1 MLISNIFEIM
11 AAVQTII
18 EAGVDTLLE
27 YLSLHVMTCLV
38 PAFFIAGAIAALLSK
53 EVVLKYFGA
62 DAKKWLS
69 YSVASCSGT
78 ILAVCSCTV
87 LPMFAGIYKRGAGIG
102 PATAFLYSGPAI
114 NLLAIVLTARV
125 LGLSI
130 GIARAVS
137 AVLMAVVIGMSLAAL
152 FERGEQ
158 TKAEEKRATPVA
170 SMLDDAEMERPWY
183 SVALFFALM
192 VAILLVGASGLI
204 SWVTKL
210 IVLAIMILGLAVLVI
225 HDYSKDEVRAWGSET
240 WWLTKRI
247 FPILLVGV
255 FVIGLIGGIAAIYAP
270 SHDPQIAVGELTKPY
285 FGTNSLFSC
294 FLSSIVGALLY
305 MPTLLEVPI
314 VGNLFGFTTGQ
325 MAAGPALSLL
335 LAGPSLSFPCM
346 VVIWRTIGWQKAS
359 VYVALVVLISTLVGV
374 VYGVLVG

>member
-1 MLISNIFEIM
+1 MGTVTVIL
-11 AAVQTII
+11 T
-18 EAGVDTLLE
+18 AGVDTLME

-53 EVVLKYFGA
+53 QAILKYFGA
-62 DAKKWLS
+62 EAKKWLS
-69 YSVASCSGT
+69 YSVASVSGT

-102 PATAFLYSGPAI
+102 PAVAFLYSGPAI

-125 LGLSI
+125 LGLNI
-130 GIARAVS
+130 GIARALS
-137 AVLMAVVIGMSLAAL
+137 AVLLAVVIGLSIATI
-152 FERGEQ
+152 FERGVKKE
-158 TKAEEKRATPVA
+158 EEKRAA
-170 SMLDDAEMERPWY
+170 SGIAMLDNTEVGRPWY
-183 SVALFFALM
+183 IVLLFFSLM

-210 IVLAIMILGLAVLVI
+210 TAVYFMTIGVSIIMIFY
-225 HDYSKDEVRAWGSET
+225 YSRDEVKEWGRET
-240 WWLTKRI
+240 WWLAKRI

-270 SHDPQIAVGELTKPY
+270 SHDPQIAVGELMKPY
-285 FGTNSLFSC
+285 FGNNSFFAC
-294 FLSSIVGALLY
+294 FLASVIGAILY

-314 VGNLFGFTTGQ
+314 VGNLFGFTNGQ

-335 LAGPSLSFPCM
+335 LAGPSLSFPSM
-346 VVIWRTIGWQKAS
+346 VVIWRTIGGKKAS
-359 VYVALVVLISTLVGV
+359 VYIALVVCISTIIGMIFGSIVG
-374 VYGVLVG
+374 

>member
-1 MLISNIFEIM
+1 MIT
-11 AAVQTII
+11 TIL

-27 YLSLHVMTCLV
+27 YLSLHVLTCLV

-53 EVVLKYFGA
+53 QAILKYFGA
-62 DAKKWLS
+62 EAKKWLS

-78 ILAVCSCTV
+78 ILTVCSCTV

-130 GIARAVS
+130 GIARAIS
-137 AVLMAVVIGMSLAAL
+137 AVVMAVVIGLSMATI
-152 FERGEQ
+152 FEREVR
-158 TKAEEKRATPVA
+158 KEEKQKVPAVA
-170 SMLDDAEMERPWY
+170 VLDNPRMERPWY
-183 SVALFFALM
+183 IVLSFFILL

-204 SWVTKL
+204 AWVTKL
-210 IVLAIMILGLAVLVI
+210 AVLYFLTIGVAI
-225 HDYSKDEVRAWGSET
+225 ILIFYYSREEVKEWAMET
-240 WWLTKRI
+240 WWLARMI

-255 FVIGLIGGIAAIYAP
+255 FVIGLIGGVAALYAP
-270 SHDPQIAVGELTKPY
+270 SHDPHIAVGELMRPY
-285 FGTNSLFSC
+285 LGTNSFFSC
-294 FLSSIVGALLY
+294 FLSSVIGAILY

-314 VGNLFGFTTGQ
+314 VGNLFGYTTGQ

-359 VYVALVVLISTLVGV
+359 VYIGLVVLISTFIGMMYGGIVG
-374 VYGVLVG
+374 

>member
-1 MLISNIFEIM
+1 MLAMLTEI
-11 AAVQTII
+11 V
-18 EAGVDTLLE
+18 EAGLDTLME
-27 YLSLHVMTCLV
+27 YLSLHVLTCLV

-53 EVVLKYFGA
+53 DAVLKYFGA
-62 DAKKWLS
+62 KAKKWLS

-87 LPMFAGIYKRGAGIG
+87 LPMFAGIYRRGAGIG

-130 GIARAVS
+130 GIARALS
-137 AVLMAVVIGMSLAAL
+137 AVLLAVVIGLTMATI
-152 FERGEQ
+152 FERGVKKEGAKH
-158 TKAEEKRATPVA
+158 KAPEVA
-170 SMLDDAEMERPWY
+170 MVDNTEVERPWY
-183 SVALFFALM
+183 IVLLFFSLM

-210 IVLAIMILGLAVLVI
+210 TAIYFMTIGVAVILIFYYSRDEIKEWGQETLWLA
-225 HDYSKDEVRAWGSET
+225 
-240 WWLTKRI
+240 KRI
-247 FPILLVGV
+247 FPILLAGV
-255 FVIGLIGGIAAIYAP
+255 FVIGLIGGFAAIYAP
-270 SHDPQIAVGELTKPY
+270 SHNPQIAVGELMKPY
-285 FGTNSLFSC
+285 FGTNSFFSC
-294 FLSSIVGALLY
+294 FLSSIIGAILY

-314 VGNLFGFTTGQ
+314 VGDLFGFTTGQ

-346 VVIWRTIGWQKAS
+346 VVIWRTIGWKKAS
-359 VYVALVVLISTLVGV
+359 VYIVLVVLFSTVTGMIYGGIVG
-374 VYGVLVG
+374 

>member
-1 MLISNIFEIM
+1 MG
-11 AAVQTII
+11 AVQTIV

-27 YLSLHVMTCLV
+27 YLSLHVLSCLV

-53 EVVLKYFGA
+53 EAVLKYFGA
-62 DAKKWLS
+62 SAKKWLS

-87 LPMFAGIYKRGAGIG
+87 LPMFAGVYKRGAGIG

-125 LGLSI
+125 LGLAI
-130 GIARAVS
+130 GIARAIS
-137 AVLMAVVIGMSLAAL
+137 AVLMAVVIGLSMATL
-152 FERGEQ
+152 FGR
-158 TKAEEKRATPVA
+158 EEKTERAILSTPQVA
-170 SMLDDAEMERPWY
+170 VVDDAEVERPRY
-183 SVALFFALM
+183 IVGLFFVLL

-204 SWVTKL
+204 SVITKITTL
-210 IVLAIMILGLAVLVI
+210 SVMILALAVIVI
-225 HDYSKDEVRAWGSET
+225 HYYSKEEVKEWGSET

-255 FVIGLIGGIAAIYAP
+255 FAIGLIGGIAALYAP

-285 FGTNSLFSC
+285 FGTNSFLSC
-294 FLSSIVGALLY
+294 FLSSVVGAILY

-335 LAGPSLSFPCM
+335 LAGPSLSLPCM
-346 VVIWRTIGWQKAS
+346 VVIWQTIGWKKAS
-359 VYVALVVLISTLVGV
+359 TYIALVVLFSTFVGMMYGGV
-374 VYGVLVG
+374 VG

>member
-1 MLISNIFEIM
+1 M

-137 AVLMAVVIGMSLAAL
+137 AVLMAVVIGMSMAAL
-152 FERGEQ
+152 FERGEK
-158 TKAEEKRATPVA
+158 TEAKEKRATPAITMV
-170 SMLDDAEMERPWY
+170 DDTAEQRSGY
-183 SVALFFALM
+183 ITVLFFTLL
-192 VAILLVGASGLI
+192 VAILLVGASGVI

-210 IVLAIMILGLAVLVI
+210 IALALMILGLVLVVMRY
-225 HDYSKDEVRAWGSET
+225 YSKDEVREWGSET

-255 FVIGLIGGIAAIYAP
+255 FVIGLIGGIAALYAP
-270 SHDPQIAVGELTKPY
+270 SQNPQIAVGELTKPY
-285 FGTNSLFSC
+285 FGTNSFFSC
-294 FLSSIVGALLY
+294 LLSAVVGAILY

-314 VGNLFGFTTGQ
+314 VGNLFGFITGQ

-346 VVIWRTIGWQKAS
+346 VVIWRTIGWKKAS
-359 VYVALVVLISTLVGV
+359 VYIALVVLISTFVGMIYGGV
-374 VYGVLVG
+374 VG

>member
-1 MLISNIFEIM
+1 MLDVLREI
-11 AAVQTII
+11 VD
-18 EAGVDTLLE
+18 AGVDTLLE
-27 YLSLHVMTCLV
+27 YLSLHVLSCLV

-53 EVVLKYFGA
+53 EVVLRYFGA

-69 YSVASCSGT
+69 YSIASCSGT

-130 GIARAVS
+130 GIARAIS
-137 AVLMAVVIGMSLAAL
+137 AIVMAVVIGMSMAAL
-152 FERGEQ
+152 FERGEK
-158 TKAEEKRATPVA
+158 TETEKHAAPAMTMVDDTAEQ
-170 SMLDDAEMERPWY
+170 RPGY
-183 SVALFFALM
+183 ITLLFFTLL

-210 IVLAIMILGLAVLVI
+210 IALALMILGLAMIVI
-225 HDYSKDEVRAWGSET
+225 RYYSRDEVRAWASET
-240 WWLTKRI
+240 WWLTRRI
-247 FPILLVGV
+247 FPLLLVGV
-255 FVIGLIGGIAAIYAP
+255 FVIGLIGGIAALYAP
-270 SHDPQIAVGELTKPY
+270 SRDPQIAVGELMKPY
-285 FGTNSLFSC
+285 FGTNSFFACL
-294 FLSSIVGALLY
+294 LSSIVGAILY

-346 VVIWRTIGWQKAS
+346 VVIWRTIGWKKAS
-359 VYVALVVLISTLVGV
+359 VYIVLVVFISTLVGMI
-374 VYGVLVG
+374 YGGMLGGGYGT

>member
-1 MLISNIFEIM
+1 MD
-11 AAVQTII
+11 AVTVIL
-18 EAGVDTLLE
+18 EAGVDTLME

-53 EVVLKYFGA
+53 EAVLKYFGA
-62 DAKKWLS
+62 EAKKWLS

-87 LPMFAGIYKRGAGIG
+87 LPMFAGIYRRGAGIG

-130 GIARAVS
+130 GIARALS
-137 AVLMAVVIGMSLAAL
+137 AILLAVVIGMSMAAL
-152 FERGEQ
+152 FERGEK
-158 TKAEEKRATPVA
+158 TKAEKHAAPAA
-170 SMLDDAEMERPWY
+170 SMLDSPEVERPWY
-183 SVALFFALM
+183 VVALFFILL

-210 IVLAIMILGLAVLVI
+210 IGLALMILGLVLVVI
-225 HDYSKDEVRAWGSET
+225 RYYSKDEVREWGSET
-240 WWLTKRI
+240 WWLAKRI

-255 FVIGLIGGIAAIYAP
+255 FVIGLIGGFAAIYAP
-270 SHDPQIAVGELTKPY
+270 SHDPQIAVGELMKPY
-285 FGTNSLFSC
+285 FGNNSLLAC
-294 FLSSIVGALLY
+294 FLSSIIGAILY

-314 VGNLFGFTTGQ
+314 VGDLFGFTTGQ

-346 VVIWRTIGWQKAS
+346 VVIWRTIGWKKAS
-359 VYVALVVLISTLVGV
+359 VYIALVVLFSTAMGMIYGGIVG
-374 VYGVLVG
+374 